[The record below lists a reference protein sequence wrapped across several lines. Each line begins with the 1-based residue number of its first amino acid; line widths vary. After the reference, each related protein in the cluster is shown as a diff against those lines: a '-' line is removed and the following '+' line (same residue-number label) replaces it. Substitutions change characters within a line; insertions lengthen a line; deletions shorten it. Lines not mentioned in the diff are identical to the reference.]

1 MAAPRTRAQKAQRLL
16 VDSNPSNPST
26 VSIDS
31 EEMAH
36 RKSARTAPQK
46 TDDGDKRCAGSRSK
60 SGGKGGN
67 VSRVM
72 VREGIGE
79 KIDDRIGEGCA
90 EGIEARVG
98 EVIGEVCGDV

>member
-1 MAAPRTRAQKAQRLL
+1 MAAPRTRAQKAQRLS
-16 VDSNPSNPST
+16 VDSNPST
-26 VSIDS
+26 VSIDL
-31 EEMAH
+31 EERAH

-60 SGGKGGN
+60 SGKMGRN

-72 VREGIGE
+72 VRERIGE

-90 EGIEARVG
+90 KG
-98 EVIGEVCGDV
+98 